1 MYYKDEGFIK
11 LVQEEMSAVC
21 HVAVQNYSS
30 NYMNSGCKWMRLN
43 TYSKFADSAWDMAA
57 NGGTC

>member
-43 TYSKFADSAWDMAA
+43 TYSKFADSA
-57 NGGTC
+57 